1 MTYVESP
8 GPNQIGHR
16 GQDIDAHMIAFLHLV
31 GQAREPIE
39 PKLGAA
45 GMTLAS

>member
-1 MTYVESP
+1 MTHFESP